1 MHGQSAPPRN
11 NRQQRDEGAC
21 QRPPG
26 SGLADACSCV
36 PLSIAQQPR
45 QQPFNPFAGGPKRS
59 QSGSS
64 AASQLGT
71 GSSRTLP
78 ISVAA
83 SLLAADAGSGGSSSK
98 PEDSVQV
105 AAKLEALQRQPPAWF
120 IDPDRI
126 VLEQGPDGRLVLLG
140 KGSYGGC

>member
-1 MHGQSAPPRN
+1 MPA
-11 NRQQRDEGAC
+11 
-21 QRPPG
+21 
-26 SGLADACSCV
+26 
-36 PLSIAQQPR
+36 SIAQQPR

-64 AASQLGT
+64 SAASQLGT
-71 GSSRTLP
+71 GSSRNLP
-78 ISVAA
+78 ISAAA
-83 SLLAADAGSGGSSSK
+83 SLLAADAGSGGSGSK
-98 PEDSVQV
+98 PEDSAQV